1 MLDLLREIERELGG
15 HPDEVT
21 EAERIDAA
29 ATRRAVGR
37 VLRALAIVVALLFVF
52 SSERLV
58 TWVNGFEVGPVQ
70 DRVVAASTAWNAL
83 MAESGLTMPA
93 EAVRAEVNDLRGMS
107 WPEVRAHL
115 ENEKARGREGARLL
129 RGALFEEQG

>member
-15 HPDEVT
+15 HPDEVS
-21 EAERIDAA
+21 EAERIDDA

-37 VLRALAIVVALLFVF
+37 VLRAFAVVVALLLAF
-52 SSERLV
+52 SSEQLV

-70 DRVVAASTAWNAL
+70 DRVVAASTTWNAL
-83 MAESGLTMPA
+83 MEEGGLAMPA
-93 EAVRAEVNDLRGMS
+93 EAVRAEVNELRGMS
-107 WPEVRAHL
+107 WPEVRARL

-129 RGALFEEQG
+129 RGALFEERG

>member
-15 HPDEVT
+15 HPDEVS
-21 EAERIDAA
+21 EAERIDDA

-37 VLRALAIVVALLFVF
+37 VLRAFAVVVALLLAL
-52 SSERLV
+52 SSEQLV

-70 DRVVAASTAWNAL
+70 DRVVAASAAWNAL
-83 MAESGLTMPA
+83 MEEGGLAMPA
-93 EAVRAEVNDLRGMS
+93 VAVRAEVNELRGMS
-107 WPEVRAHL
+107 WPEVRARL

-129 RGALFEEQG
+129 RGALFEERG

>member
-1 MLDLLREIERELGG
+1 MLDLLHNMERDLGG
-15 HPDEVT
+15 RPDELN

-37 VLRALAIVVALLFVF
+37 VLRALALVVALLFVF
-52 SSERLV
+52 SSEQLV

-70 DRVVAASTAWNAL
+70 DRVVAASAAWNVL
-83 MAESGLTMPA
+83 MADTGLTVPA
-93 EAVRAEVNDLRGMS
+93 EAVRAEVNELRGMS
-107 WPEVRAHL
+107 WPEVRARL

>member
-15 HPDEVT
+15 HPDEVS

-29 ATRRAVGR
+29 ATHRAVGR
-37 VLRALAIVVALLFVF
+37 VLRAFAVVVALLFVF

-70 DRVVAASTAWNAL
+70 DRVVAASSAWNAL
-83 MAESGLTMPA
+83 MGESGLPVPA
-93 EAVRAEVNDLRGMS
+93 EAVRTEGNDLRGMS
-107 WPEVRAHL
+107 WPEVRARL
-115 ENEKARGREGARLL
+115 ENEKARGREGARFL
-129 RGALFEEQG
+129 RGALFEGQG

>member
-37 VLRALAIVVALLFVF
+37 VLRALAVVVALLFVF

-70 DRVVAASTAWNAL
+70 DRVVAASSAWNAL
-83 MAESGLTMPA
+83 MGESGLTVPA
-93 EAVRAEVNDLRGMS
+93 EAVRTEVNDLRGMS
-107 WPEVRAHL
+107 WPEVRARL
-115 ENEKARGREGARLL
+115 ENEKARGREGARFL
-129 RGALFEEQG
+129 RGALFEGQG